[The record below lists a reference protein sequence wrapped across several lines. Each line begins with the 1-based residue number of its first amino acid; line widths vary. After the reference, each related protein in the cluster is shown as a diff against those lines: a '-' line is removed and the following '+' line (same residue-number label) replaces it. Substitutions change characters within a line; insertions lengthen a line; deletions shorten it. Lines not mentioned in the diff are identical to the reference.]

1 LPVSEKSSRYVAF
14 LRGINVG
21 GKNKLS
27 MKDLANVFDAA
38 GASDVKTY
46 IQSGNVAFSLA
57 PELADSFASE
67 VETRIR
73 KKLKLSVP
81 IVLRSAKEL
90 ARVVAKNPFAKRPSA
105 DAIFVLFL
113 ADKPEKSAIAALDP
127 SRSPPDEFAVLNRE
141 VYLFCPNGVGKTK
154 LTNAWFDSKLG
165 TVSTG
170 RNWRT
175 VLTMLELAGK

>member
-1 LPVSEKSSRYVAF
+1 MSEKANRYVAF

-27 MKDLANVFDAA
+27 MKDLATIFDAA
-38 GASDVKTY
+38 GANDVQTY

-57 PELADSFASE
+57 PGLAKSFASE
-67 VETRIR
+67 IEKRIQ

-90 ARVVAKNPFAKRPSA
+90 RGAVAKNPFAKAGRSV
-105 DAIFVLFL
+105 DAFHVMFL
-113 ADKPEKSAIAALDP
+113 AHKPKKSAIATLDP
-127 SRSPPDEFAVLNRE
+127 ARSPPDEFTVLNQE
-141 VYLFCPNGVGKTK
+141 VYLFCPNGVGKSK
-154 LTNAWFDSKLG
+154 LTNAYFDSKLA
-165 TVSTG
+165 TISTG